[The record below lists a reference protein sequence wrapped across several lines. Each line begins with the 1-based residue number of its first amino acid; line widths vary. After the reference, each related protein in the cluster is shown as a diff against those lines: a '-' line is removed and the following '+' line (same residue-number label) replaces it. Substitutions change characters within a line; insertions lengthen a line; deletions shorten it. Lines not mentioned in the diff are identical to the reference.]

1 MVLMRSHLLS
11 LITPSNRVCVRFLKG
26 EGAFAP
32 SFFMFYNIFL
42 HFFLKTLA
50 YVRLLLYLCTRNRK
64 RMNNTSS
71 GETEEATLGS
81 DLGGIAG

>member
-11 LITPSNRVCVRFLKG
+11 LITPSNRVCVQFLKK
-26 EGAFAP
+26 EGAI
-32 SFFMFYNIFL
+32 SLFFMFYNIFL
-42 HFFLKTLA
+42 QFFLQNA
-50 YVRLLLYLCTRNRK
+50 CICQIIVVLLHSK
-64 RMNNTSS
+64 SERMYNTSS